1 MKRLIQFMN
10 GVWGRAARVFLG
22 LALIWY
28 GLFALGGI
36 AGAIIA
42 VVGLL
47 PIALGLAGRC
57 ALELF
62 VSAGAGKTAQ
72 RA

>member
-1 MKRLIQFMN
+1 MKRLIRFMN
-10 GVWGRAARVFLG
+10 GVWGRAGRVVLG

-28 GLFALGGI
+28 GLFTLGGI
-36 AGAIIA
+36 AGAIVA
-42 VVGLL
+42 VAGLL

-62 VSAGAGKTAQ
+62 VPAGAGKTAQ
-72 RA
+72 RV